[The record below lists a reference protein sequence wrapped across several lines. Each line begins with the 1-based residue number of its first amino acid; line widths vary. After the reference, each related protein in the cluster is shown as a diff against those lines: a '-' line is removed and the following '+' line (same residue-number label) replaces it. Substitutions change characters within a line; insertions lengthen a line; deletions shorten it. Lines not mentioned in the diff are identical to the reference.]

1 MSNGMIGVVF
11 TLGSVTYMI
20 TSSLIGLLT
29 SYIDRRYIMQIG
41 FTAMILQN
49 LVLGPSSLIRLD
61 DH

>member
-1 MSNGMIGVVF
+1 MIGVVF

-20 TSSLIGLLT
+20 TSSFIGLLT